1 MIRVGMN
8 CRHPVFRS
16 QIPFR
21 ETVAAASSRRISHPA
36 GTGPPEAAPA
46 FGDMDMKLGLLLS
59 AASLP
64 LVFAVAAQ
72 AADARAVDVAVDAA
86 PAVAAAPAGD
96 GLIGRVVNADGSPL
110 PGAEIIDRVS
120 GRRAV
125 SNSQG
130 EFNLGGVSG
139 QVTLEAR
146 YIGLPTATQ
155 TVAAAPGRLTSVT
168 VMMGSGDAVAV
179 ADVIVNGVITEGVAR
194 SLNQQKNADGTI
206 NVLSADAIGRYP
218 DPNVAELLQRVPGI
232 AIQRDQGEGR
242 YINVRGAPSAFTAV
256 SVDGVTVPAVDP
268 GTRAVDLDTLPSD
281 IVSNIEISKTLL
293 PSQDADSIAGA
304 VNIKTRSP
312 FDQRRLAVSGYAGGS
327 YNDYGGEDIRAGA
340 TASNVFGADQTFG
353 GLLSYSY
360 SKTNRRPDN
369 VESGWTKM
377 KTPEGGEVFA
387 LEESLFKDYDTER
400 TRQSIN
406 GSLEFRPSDAYRAWV
421 RGSFAQFEDDEYRNQ
436 LLLTYDE
443 GKLQAGATDR
453 KATFNDVTV
462 ERQLRHRTQKNEI
475 LTLTTGAE
483 RIFGNGAVWDANI
496 SWASSEQTYPNRNEL
511 LFRSRAKPSVTYDF
525 TGDHYQPTY
534 SIFTT
539 GEHMDAAQ
547 YRFREN
553 AFRSSTTEQDELTF
567 QTNVELPSVI
577 GGREITWKFGG
588 KYRTRDI
595 SADED
600 RFRSRDAAHAPSQSY
615 ADLLTGSD
623 SRNYDYLLGKKFNN
637 GLVDDYFGQ
646 MRPLSPIRPADS
658 IAADYTAKEDILS
671 AYAQGRLDIGATNII
686 FGLRVENTKFEGEAA
701 SLIDNDGTKPYDMA
715 RVDRDDTEFF
725 PNLTVRHSFSDN
737 LIGRFALTRSISRPE
752 FNQIV
757 PRRIEET
764 DGTDISYEIGNPDLQ
779 PTLSNN
785 VDFGL
790 EYYFASLGVVSANAF
805 YKDLTDYRYILKYE
819 DKVTIDGTEFDAEFE
834 TPINAPNG
842 HLMGL
847 ELNWQQKFSFL
858 PGWASGFGVFA
869 NYTWTDAEIE
879 TAQAYG
885 GRNKFSLPGQSEN
898 NYNLALFYEMAGF
911 SARLSYTKRSD
922 YLEEIN
928 ADDPDFD
935 LFVEGREQLDFTASY
950 DFGNGV
956 EVFGEAKNLTN
967 SAGVRYYGSRER
979 TYEYEKFGYNV
990 FMGVRFKY

>member
-1 MIRVGMN
+1 
-8 CRHPVFRS
+8 
-16 QIPFR
+16 
-21 ETVAAASSRRISHPA
+21 
-36 GTGPPEAAPA
+36 
-46 FGDMDMKLGLLLS
+46 MKLGLLLS

-72 AADARAVDVAVDAA
+72 AADVAVDAA

-110 PGAEIIDRVS
+110 PGAEIIDRAS

-194 SLNQQKNADGTI
+194 SLNQQKNADGVI

-218 DPNVAELLQRVPGI
+218 DPNVAESLQRVPGI

-377 KTPEGGEVFA
+377 ETPEGGEVFA
-387 LEESLFKDYDTER
+387 LEETLFKDYDTER
-400 TRQSIN
+400 TRQSLS
-406 GSLEFRPSDAYRAWV
+406 GSLEFRPSESLRAWV

-443 GKLQAGATDR
+443 ENLQAGATDR
-453 KATFNDVTV
+453 KATFDEVTV

-475 LTLTTGAE
+475 MTLTAGGE
-483 RIFGNGAVWDANI
+483 RIFSNGAVWDASL
-496 SWASSEQTYPNRNEL
+496 SWAGSEQTYPNRNEL
-511 LFRSRAKPSVTYDF
+511 LFELNSAPTVSYDF
-525 TGDHYQPTY
+525 TGSHYEPTY
-534 SIFTT
+534 SIFAD
-539 GEHMDAAQ
+539 GDHLDQSDYKYAQ
-547 YRFREN
+547 TD
-553 AFRSSTTEQDELTF
+553 FRSSTTTQEEYAF
-567 QTNVELPSVI
+567 QTNFELPSII
-577 GGREITWKFGG
+577 GGREVTWKFGG
-588 KYRTRDI
+588 K
-595 SADED
+595 
-600 RFRSRDAAHAPSQSY
+600 FRSRDVSADEERSRIKQAPAQAY
-615 ADLLTGSD
+615 ADLMTD
-623 SRNYDYLLGKKFNN
+623 TESRNYGYLLGHKFNN
-637 GLVDDYFGQ
+637 GLVDGYFGQ
-646 MRPLSPIRPADS
+646 VRPQATRRDEDS
-658 IAADYTAKEDILS
+658 IAADYTAQEDILS

-701 SLIDNDGTKPYDMA
+701 SLFTKDGVESQEVA

-725 PNLTVRHSFSDN
+725 PNLTIRHSFSDN

-752 FNQIV
+752 FSQIV
-757 PRRIEET
+757 PRRIEQTESSKKT
-764 DGTDISYEIGNPDLQ
+764 ASYEIGNPDLQ

-879 TAQAYG
+879 TAQAYA
-885 GRNKFSLPGQSEN
+885 GRNKFTLPGQSEN

-950 DFGNGV
+950 DFGNGI
-956 EVFGEAKNLTN
+956 EVFGEAKNLTD
-967 SAGVRYYGSRER
+967 SAGVKYYGSRER

>member
-1 MIRVGMN
+1 MIRTGIN
-8 CRHPVFRS
+8 CRDPVFRS

-21 ETVAAASSRRISHPA
+21 EIVAAASPGRISHPA

-64 LVFAVAAQ
+64 LVFAGAAQ
-72 AADARAVDVAVDAA
+72 AADVTVDAA

-110 PGAEIIDRVS
+110 PGAEIIDRAS

-194 SLNQQKNADGTI
+194 SLNQQKNADGVI

-218 DPNVAELLQRVPGI
+218 DPNVAESLQRVPGI

-377 KTPEGGEVFA
+377 ETPEGGEVFA
-387 LEESLFKDYDTER
+387 LEETLFKDYDTER
-400 TRQSIN
+400 TRQSLS
-406 GSLEFRPSDAYRAWV
+406 GSLEFRPSESLRAWV

-443 GKLQAGATDR
+443 ENLQAGATDR
-453 KATFNDVTV
+453 KATFDEVTV

-475 LTLTTGAE
+475 MTLTAGGE
-483 RIFGNGAVWDANI
+483 RIFSNGAVLDASL
-496 SWASSEQTYPNRNEL
+496 SWADSEQTYPNRNEL
-511 LFRSRAKPSVTYDF
+511 LFRSRLKPSVAYDF
-525 TGDHYQPTY
+525 SGSHYEPTY
-534 SIFTT
+534 SIFST
-539 GEHMDAAQ
+539 GEHMNAAE

-553 AFRSSTTEQDELTF
+553 AFRSSTTRQEEMTF
-567 QTNVELPSVI
+567 QTNLELPSVLA
-577 GGREITWKFGG
+577 GREVTWKVGG
-588 KYRTRDI
+588 KYRTRDV
-595 SADED
+595 SADEE
-600 RFRSRDAAHAPSQSY
+600 RFRSRDAAHAPLQSY
-615 ADLLTGSD
+615 GDLLTD
-623 SRNYDYLLGKKFNN
+623 RESRNYDYLLGYKFDN
-637 GLVDDYFGQ
+637 GLVDDYFAQ
-646 MRPLSPIRPADS
+646 MRPLSGRRLPDS

-671 AYAQGRLDIGATNII
+671 AYAQARFDIGATNVTL
-686 FGLRVENTKFEGEAA
+686 GLRVENTQFEGEAA
-701 SLIDNDGTKPYDMA
+701 SLIDNDGSDPFDMA

-764 DGTDISYEIGNPDLQ
+764 DGSDISYEIGNPDLQ

-885 GRNKFSLPGQSEN
+885 GRTKFSLPGQSEN

-956 EVFGEAKNLTN
+956 EVFGEAKNLTD